1 MSSGRGQLGP
11 NGSVE
16 CINSSRNIQMARC
29 PDLAS
34 TPEHLRPGF
43 RGRTHRYDPSDFGLT
58 TNEEWRHP
66 RMFRDM
72 TYETDAAAMETFRQ
86 AQPRRHPYDTRINLS
101 NLPDECLAD
110 MSAPGFDPSMPSQM
124 SDLRGE
130 FLADVS
136 APSMCDDSK
145 TMPTNGTLSHADDVY
160 GEILDRFRSI
170 REKINRS
177 NQLRRA
183 EEDKSC
189 DTPCYQQT
197 TRRRTYTH
205 RDPSGHI
212 TSHIDETTV
221 SNTSSLDCTPNGLDE
236 EPGRRLNF
244 SLPSRSENLMDES
257 MPSYHEAS
265 LPNECL
271 DILDNETMPAFETLG
286 SNSYRSCLENETM
299 PYMSYISE
307 GSRRQ
312 QTMPSECLED
322 VSQPSFERS
331 RSRRLSPR
339 RQRLVSM
346 PSQNLCD
353 ISAPSFANSSR
364 VRTTNEC
371 LEDISM
377 PSFQGVSQVSRSRS
391 RSRSRSP
398 RQTQRSR
405 HTRNISDI
413 SAPTF
418 ASSRRGQ
425 TTANECLDDM
435 TMPSLGRISR
445 LSSHTNHRQ
454 PRRSMSMQNINDI
467 SEPIYVS
474 FQRDPMTNECL
485 EEIVIPPHAYGERT
499 SRRQRNSEC
508 LEDMTMPSFGGIS
521 RASRARSLDRHER
534 SMPSQ
539 MMSECLDDMTMPS
552 FGGVS
557 SATRRQMT
565 LPSECLNDVSEPSF
579 GRRSGSRGSSRQQ
592 NICDISAPSFL
603 SSTKYGGT
611 SECLE
616 NIAMPSFAGTPGAS
630 RRKSSRRRQVTM
642 PSQNIGDISAPS
654 FASSGR
660 GNTTNECLEDISMPS
675 FGGVSSA
682 SRGRSPK
689 RQQRSRCDPSSRGRL
704 TTNEC
709 LVDMTM
715 PSLGGTSSSSRRPM
729 DLPSECLNDV
739 SAPPSFGRS
748 ISRAASRRQRTLPSR
763 NPCASSTR
771 CPQTNECLE
780 DISMPSFGGVSV
792 ASTRRQLTMP
802 SECLADI
809 CAPSFG
815 GNSDASRRQTTG
827 LPNECLDNVSMPT
840 FGDISAVTRR
850 SECLEDVRQPALGRS
865 RSVGRSPRSR
875 KNLSRSQVPNKC
887 LEDVTMPSF
896 GGISG
901 SSRRKSNSRRQKAPL
916 PSVMRTNECLE
927 DVSMPSYGG
936 VSGVS
941 RAKSA
946 RQRTMPSRHIQD
958 ISAPTFAS
966 SGRGYTTNDC
976 LDDETMPSFGV
987 VSQSPSGRSS
997 RRQAQSIRS
1006 GRGFDTNECIED
1018 ISMPSCA
1025 ENTQSFRAKSSTSV
1039 QRSRHGAMTNECLEE
1054 VTMPSFGTSSRSPAA
1069 NECLEDISMPQYDE
1083 HTGSSRGRC
1092 PTPMQSSR
1100 RIVLSNECL
1109 DDITMPSFGTSRRG
1123 LVTNECL
1130 QDISMPSYGGNS
1142 RLSRVKSTTPLQR
1155 SQQMTAECLDDMTMP
1170 SFGTSSRSPATN
1182 ECLEDISMPS
1192 FGESRGSSRRRCP
1205 TPTQVS
1211 RQGMMTNECL
1221 DDMTMPS
1228 FGTSVAEN
1236 AGSSRRRCPTP
1247 TQVSRQGMMTN
1258 ECLDDMTMPS
1268 FGTVPDECLGDIS
1281 MPSYR
1286 RNTERSLTPGQRP
1299 RQEMMTDEC
1308 LNDMTMPS
1316 YGEAFA
1322 SPRRQIVMP
1331 SECLNDVSAPS
1342 FVSGTSEGTSRRQ
1355 RILMSQT
1362 NTDCGG
1368 WPASRGRSPRMP
1380 QMSMTNEC
1388 LEDMTMPTF
1397 GGVSGSSRRGQSAM
1411 DSVRLEDMSM
1421 PSGLSH
1427 RTQYGECVEDNVSGE
1442 GGRRHRLLAPLTTN
1456 ECLEDVSAPSFAAS
1470 SRTAS
1475 RHLPQFTNEC
1485 LEDVSMPLND
1495 SLSRNVSKSTARRP
1509 PDISYPSEM
1518 LANESAPA
1526 YQSAN
1531 CTCSSSSPSPPP
1543 QQSSRSLPWEKG
1555 SAGCL
1560 EDETMPTFEDVSYQ
1574 PRRHQL
1580 TMPSENL
1587 ADITEPSF
1595 SRSRSKVG
1603 DTGQPGLF
1611 HSTGLPSST
1620 RKESL
1625 KGKSPRQEHKRDA
1638 GKQLADESAPSI
1650 LKDAAK
1656 GPSEVVKEV
1665 TVQSS
1670 KTSVTR
1676 VFNNTPD
1683 GGNNSGQPMIE
1694 DLSMPPFEATDPS
1707 AHESRHQDA
1716 SLHGFRS
1723 MDNYRPFD
1731 ELIYSQDSVG
1741 NQTQPQPQTPQPVR
1755 SASRGRS
1762 VRRPP
1767 SNPSNLGGN
1776 VGGATR
1782 TPGQPCDMVGT
1793 SYPHGKPHCYTRK
1806 PC

>member
-1 MSSGRGQLGP
+1 MSSDRRQIGP

-16 CINSSRNIQMARC
+16 CINRSSRNIQMARC

-86 AQPRRHPYDTRINLS
+86 AQPRRQPYDTRINLS

-110 MSAPGFDPSMPSQM
+110 MSAPGFDLSMPSQM

-170 REKINRS
+170 REQINRP
-177 NQLRRA
+177 NQLR
-183 EEDKSC
+183 
-189 DTPCYQQT
+189 QQT

-221 SNTSSLDCTPNGLDE
+221 SNTSSLDCTPNGLGA

-244 SLPSRSENLMDES
+244 SLANRSENLMDES

-286 SNSYRSCLENETM
+286 TNSYRSCLENETM

-353 ISAPSFANSSR
+353 ISAPSFANSTK

-425 TTANECLDDM
+425 TTTNECLDDM

-445 LSSHTNHRQ
+445 LSSHTSHRQ

-474 FQRDPMTNECL
+474 FKRDPMTNECL
-485 EEIVIPPHAYGERT
+485 EEIVMPPQAYSERT
-499 SRRQRNSEC
+499 SRRQRN
-508 LEDMTMPSFGGIS
+508 
-521 RASRARSLDRHER
+521 
-534 SMPSQ
+534 
-539 MMSECLDDMTMPS
+539 SECLDDMTMPS

-557 SATRRQMT
+557 SATRRQMS

-592 NICDISAPSFL
+592 NICDTSAPSFL

-616 NIAMPSFAGTPGAS
+616 DISMPSFAGTPGAS
-630 RRKSSRRRQVTM
+630 RRKSARRRQMTM

-689 RQQRSRCDPSSRGRL
+689 RQQRSLCDPSSRGRL
-704 TTNEC
+704 MTNEC
-709 LVDMTM
+709 LDDMTM
-715 PSLGGTSSSSRRPM
+715 PSLCGTSSSSRRRM

-748 ISRAASRRQRTLPSR
+748 ISRASSRRQRTLPSQ

-792 ASTRRQLTMP
+792 TSTRRQLTMP
-802 SECLADI
+802 SECLEDMT
-809 CAPSFG
+809 APSFG
-815 GNSDASRRQTTG
+815 VNSDASRRQITG

-840 FGDISAVTRR
+840 FGDISAVSRR
-850 SECLEDVRQPALGRS
+850 GECLEDVSRPAQGRS
-865 RSVGRSPRSR
+865 KSVGRSPRNR
-875 KNLSRSQVPNKC
+875 KNLSKSQVSNKC

-901 SSRRKSNSRRQKAPL
+901 SSRRKSTSRRQKASV

-941 RAKSA
+941 RSKSA

-966 SGRGYTTNDC
+966 SGRGYTTNEC
-976 LDDETMPSFGV
+976 LDDQTMPSFGV

-997 RRQAQSIRS
+997 RRKAQSIRS

-1039 QRSRHGAMTNECLEE
+1039 QRSRHGAMTNECLAD
-1054 VTMPSFGTSSRSPAA
+1054 VTMPSFGTSSRSPAT

-1109 DDITMPSFGTSRRG
+1109 DDMTMPSFGSSRRG

-1130 QDISMPSYGGNS
+1130 EDISMPSYVGNS
-1142 RLSRVKSTTPLQR
+1142 RLSRVKSLTPLQR
-1155 SQQMTAECLDDMTMP
+1155 SQQMSAECLDDVTMP

-1205 TPTQVS
+1205 TPKQMSRQHMMTNECLDDMTMPSFGTSVAENTGSSRRRCPTPMQLSRQGLMTNECLDDMTMPSFGASVGENTGSSRRRCPTPTHVS

-1236 AGSSRRRCPTP
+1236 TGSSRRRCPTP
-1247 TQVSRQGMMTN
+1247 MMTNECLDDMTMPSFGASVGENTGSSRRRCPTPMQGMMTN

-1268 FGTVPDECLGDIS
+1268 FGTAPDECLGDIS
-1281 MPSYR
+1281 MPSFR
-1286 RNTERSLTPGQRP
+1286 RNTERSLTPRQRP
-1299 RQEMMTDEC
+1299 KQEMMTDEC

-1316 YGEAFA
+1316 YGEVFA

-1355 RILMSQT
+1355 RILMSQN
-1362 NTDCGG
+1362 NTDCVG
-1368 WPASRGRSPRMP
+1368 WPASRGRSPRLA

-1388 LEDMTMPTF
+1388 LEDMTMPTL

-1411 DSVRLEDMSM
+1411 DSVRLEDISM

-1427 RTQYGECVEDNVSGE
+1427 RSQYGECVEDNGSGV
-1442 GGRRHRLLAPLTTN
+1442 GGRSHRLLTPLTTN

-1495 SLSRNVSKSTARRP
+1495 SLSRNVSKSIARRP

-1526 YQSAN
+1526 YQSTN
-1531 CTCSSSSPSPPP
+1531 CSCSSPSPLQQQ
-1543 QQSSRSLPWEKG
+1543 QQSSRSAPWEKG
-1555 SAGCL
+1555 NASCL

-1603 DTGQPGLF
+1603 DTSQPGLF

-1620 RKESL
+1620 RTESH
-1625 KGKSPRQEHKRDA
+1625 KGKSKRQEHKRDA

-1650 LKDAAK
+1650 LKDTAK

-1670 KTSVTR
+1670 TTSVTR
-1676 VFNNTPD
+1676 VFNKPPD

-1694 DLSMPPFEATDPS
+1694 DLSMPPFETITDPS
-1707 AHESRHQDA
+1707 AHESRHQDT

-1731 ELIYSQDSVG
+1731 ELIFSQDS
-1741 NQTQPQPQTPQPVR
+1741 
-1755 SASRGRS
+1755 
-1762 VRRPP
+1762 
-1767 SNPSNLGGN
+1767 SNLL
-1776 VGGATR
+1776 AKT
-1782 TPGQPCDMVGT
+1782 
-1793 SYPHGKPHCYTRK
+1793 
-1806 PC
+1806 